1 MDKIIEESGM
11 KFGPFPTDRLLHI
24 EKCSQYQS
32 IQQGMKIAELVYY
45 DEDTKKLLLLEAK
58 TSAPNPKSKN
68 VTNPDEIFQQ
78 YILDLVEKFE
88 NSLDLYLNL
97 ALKKE
102 LPDGFDMEYKEI
114 DIVFVL
120 VVKNNKVEWDKG
132 IQEGLGQVFAEIH
145 RINKIW
151 KCKVLVLNEEQA
163 SKMHLIVS
171 KPA

>member
-97 ALKKE
+97 ALKKNYQMV
-102 LPDGFDMEYKEI
+102 LIWNIKKLILCLFWWLRIIKWNGTKEYKK
-114 DIVFVL
+114 D
-120 VVKNNKVEWDKG
+120 WDKYLLKY
-132 IQEGLGQVFAEIH
+132 IE
-145 RINKIW
+145 
-151 KCKVLVLNEEQA
+151 
-163 SKMHLIVS
+163 LIKSGNVRCLS
-171 KPA
+171 